1 MSDTHEAGGRR
12 LAVFA
17 ITEGKGLDGKA
28 RWTRIG
34 RAFDNRDGS
43 IALLLNALPIGTDKL
58 QVREEREDRD
68 DGRAAPAAPKRSGAR
83 AEEVRP

>member
-12 LAVFA
+12 LVVLS
-17 ITEGKGLDGKA
+17 ITEGKGAEGKA

-34 RAFDNRDGS
+34 RAFDNHDGS
-43 IALLLNALPIGTDKL
+43 ITLLLNALPIGTDRL
-58 QVREEREDRD
+58 QIREDKED
-68 DGRAAPAAPKRSGAR
+68 DRLPLPRRAGAR

>member
-1 MSDTHEAGGRR
+1 MTDTHEAGARR

-17 ITEGKGLDGKA
+17 IADGKGADGKG

-34 RAFDNRDGS
+34 RAFDNQDGS
-43 IALLLNALPIGTDKL
+43 INLLLNAFPIGTDRI
-58 QVREEREDRD
+58 QVREEREED
-68 DGRAAPAAPKRSGAR
+68 RAAPAASRKNGTR

>member
-1 MSDTHEAGGRR
+1 MNETHEAGGRR

-17 ITEGKGLDGKA
+17 ITEPREGETKA

-43 IALLLNALPIGTDKL
+43 IALLLNALPLGTDRL
-58 QVREEREDRD
+58 QVREEREEE
-68 DGRAAPAAPKRSGAR
+68 RAAAAPRRAGAR

>member
-1 MSDTHEAGGRR
+1 MSNANEAGGRR
-12 LAVFA
+12 LVVLAV
-17 ITEGKGLDGKA
+17 TDGKGPEGKT

-43 IALLLNALPIGTDKL
+43 ITLLLNALPLGTDRL
-58 QVREEREDRD
+58 QIREDRD
-68 DGRAAPAAPKRSGAR
+68 EELPAATPRRNGAR